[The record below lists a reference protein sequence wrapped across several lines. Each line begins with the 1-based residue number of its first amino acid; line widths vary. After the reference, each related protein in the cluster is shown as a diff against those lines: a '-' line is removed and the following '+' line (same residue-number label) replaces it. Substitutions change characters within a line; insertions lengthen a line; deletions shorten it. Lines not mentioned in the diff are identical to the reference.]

1 MFTIIDQAL
10 FKSWAVQK
18 HCIGL
23 HWSRTFWNIQARFL
37 SSQFCQTRKRG
48 KVVNTKRSNVINQ
61 THALQL
67 QTCNYKILKLFIVF
81 VTLNRK
87 WCCLLILGAR
97 IDSCGHW
104 GSLRLGIGLPQ
115 EPNLGTA
122 RKSLPN
128 GMRVRDK
135 EKISK
140 QIDRQKNELT
150 ER

>member
-1 MFTIIDQAL
+1 MFTIIDRAL

-48 KVVNTKRSNVINQ
+48 KVVNTKRLNLINQ
-61 THALQL
+61 THVLQ
-67 QTCNYKILKLFIVF
+67 LKLFNVF

-87 WCCLLILGAR
+87 WCSLMFILGAR

-135 EKISK
+135 EKTSK

-150 ER
+150 ERLTDR